1 MPDLAITSAGRT
13 DHADREQR
21 LRQAAT
27 QFEAYFLREIL
38 SSTRGGAQVG
48 ILPESPAERQFREL
62 LHAGLAENAAG
73 GLGLADLIVQQS
85 LRGEKP
91 QSGGQ

>member
-1 MPDLAITSAGRT
+1 MPDLAITAAGRT

-27 QFEAYFLREIL
+27 QFEAYFMREIL
-38 SSTRGGAQVG
+38 ARSRDAAQTG
-48 ILPESPAERQFREL
+48 IIAESPAERQFREL

-73 GLGLADLIVQQS
+73 GLGLADMIVQQTMMK
-85 LRGEKP
+85 R
-91 QSGGQ
+91 